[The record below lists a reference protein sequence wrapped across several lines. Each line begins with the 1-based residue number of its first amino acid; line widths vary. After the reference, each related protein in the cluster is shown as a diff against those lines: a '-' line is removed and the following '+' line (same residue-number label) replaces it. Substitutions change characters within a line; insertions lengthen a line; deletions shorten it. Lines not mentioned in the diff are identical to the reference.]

1 MATRSVHTPHRQS
14 QGLWI
19 VGLILLG
26 MIVFILVRK
35 ADEISDTRVR
45 NQFSLNT
52 IGAVEPGGWESI
64 DRNAALVRYPEIVNL
79 DIEVRADEQF
89 AVYAMDRNV
98 LFEKGQSAFREGTE
112 ESLVQVLR
120 SIRQRFDGGRMLI
133 SGTADEDDPD
143 NRTLALARANALR
156 HWLTEQGLDEKS
168 IDVEAGAST
177 TLVGEKAKPRH
188 RVEILVRR

>member
-1 MATRSVHTPHRQS
+1 
-14 QGLWI
+14 
-19 VGLILLG
+19 
-26 MIVFILVRK
+26 
-35 ADEISDTRVR
+35 
-45 NQFSLNT
+45 
-52 IGAVEPGGWESI
+52 
-64 DRNAALVRYPEIVNL
+64 
-79 DIEVRADEQF
+79 
-89 AVYAMDRNV
+89 
-98 LFEKGQSAFREGTE
+98 
-112 ESLVQVLR
+112 
-120 SIRQRFDGGRMLI
+120 MLI